1 MKAGKA
7 MKRIFKIGR
16 YVRCLIAKSVIA
28 LHEEGYIDDFLLD
41 EVGQL
46 WAIQERRPYL
56 FTEININ
63 KISKFDDHDRKATK
77 FIVAIETVDG
87 LKGVLLSTRLN
98 QDFLNYI
105 KDDVKTKMLQ

>member
-1 MKAGKA
+1 

-28 LHEEGYIDDFLLD
+28 LHEEGYINDFLLD

-46 WAIQERRPYL
+46 WAIQESRPYL
-56 FTEININ
+56 FKDININ
-63 KISKFDDHDRKATK
+63 KISKLDDHDGKAAK
-77 FIVAIETVDG
+77 YIVAIETADG

-105 KDDVKTKMLQ
+105 KDDGKIEMLQ

>member
-1 MKAGKA
+1 
-7 MKRIFKIGR
+7 MKRIFKIE
-16 YVRCLIAKSVIA
+16 RCINYLITKSVIA
-28 LHEEGYIDDFLLD
+28 LHEDGYIYDFLLD
-41 EVGQL
+41 EVGRL

-63 KISKFDDHDRKATK
+63 KINKFDDHDGNATK

-105 KDDVKTKMLQ
+105 KDGVKTEMLQ

>member
-1 MKAGKA
+1 MKQ
-7 MKRIFKIGR
+7 IFKIGR
-16 YVRCLIAKSVIA
+16 YVNYLITKSVIA

-63 KISKFDDHDRKATK
+63 KISKFDDHDGKATK
-77 FIVAIETVDG
+77 FVVAIETPDG

-105 KDDVKTKMLQ
+105 KDDVKTEMLQ